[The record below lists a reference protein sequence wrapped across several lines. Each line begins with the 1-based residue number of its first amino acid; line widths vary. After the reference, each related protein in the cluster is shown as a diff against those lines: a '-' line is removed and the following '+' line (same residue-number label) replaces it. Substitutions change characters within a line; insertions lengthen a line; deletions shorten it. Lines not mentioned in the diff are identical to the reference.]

1 MKKSLKVVL
10 TGLLL
15 VTMSMGVFGCGN
27 KADQKPADQQDA
39 KQEEKQPEQ
48 QPEGVPTVEDG
59 KLRVAMECGYAP
71 FNWTQ
76 VDDKNGAVPIES
88 GSYANGYDV
97 QIAKKIADSMGKE
110 LVIVKTNWDG
120 LPPAVQSGTVDLIIA
135 GMSATADR
143 KEQIDFSNNYY
154 TSDLVLITKANS
166 PLLEAKSL
174 EDLSGAKITG
184 QLSTFHY
191 DVIDQIP
198 GVEKLEAMD
207 DFPAMRVALQSGIID
222 GYVSERPEGIA
233 AKAANPDFDYVEF
246 EKGKGFEFTQ
256 DEVSIAVGLKK
267 GNTELL
273 EAVNKA
279 LDGISEDE
287 REQLMKDALANA
299 NEAE

>member
-39 KQEEKQPEQ
+39 KQEEK

-120 LPPAVQSGTVDLIIA
+120 LPPAVQSGTVARIFVPSSVFDNKIL
-135 GMSATADR
+135 
-143 KEQIDFSNNYY
+143 
-154 TSDLVLITKANS
+154 LAN
-166 PLLEAKSL
+166 
-174 EDLSGAKITG
+174 
-184 QLSTFHY
+184 
-191 DVIDQIP
+191 
-198 GVEKLEAMD
+198 
-207 DFPAMRVALQSGIID
+207 
-222 GYVSERPEGIA
+222 
-233 AKAANPDFDYVEF
+233 NPDYLTSLASMPEQ
-246 EKGKGFEFTQ
+246 ERK
-256 DEVSIAVGLKK
+256 APKK
-267 GNTELL
+267 SCILL
-273 EAVNKA
+273 C
-279 LDGISEDE
+279 
-287 REQLMKDALANA
+287 
-299 NEAE
+299 